1 MNASLA
7 STKQPAGQGKRG
19 GVGIVCCHEDLS
31 GALRV
36 IACVKGSPAERS
48 KKIFPGMALVKIDEE
63 PVEGKSMERIGILMG
78 GTIGSSVRLTLL
90 QPDKH
95 PVSVTLQRA
104 PC

>member
-1 MNASLA
+1 MALVRFLLCSLA
-7 STKQPAGQGKRG
+7 
-19 GVGIVCCHEDLS
+19 LS
-31 GALRV
+31 AMV
-36 IACVKGSPAERS
+36 AK
-48 KKIFPGMALVKIDEE
+48 VKIDEE
-63 PVEGKSMERIGILMG
+63 PVEGKSMERVDPVLVPCVGVILLLQIGILMG